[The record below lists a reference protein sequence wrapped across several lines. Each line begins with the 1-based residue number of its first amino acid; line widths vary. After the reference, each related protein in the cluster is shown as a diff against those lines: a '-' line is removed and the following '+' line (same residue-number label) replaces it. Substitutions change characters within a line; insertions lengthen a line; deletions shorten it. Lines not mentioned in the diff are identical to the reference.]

1 MTSGYF
7 MYGYVDTVNITSVFT
22 VSVHLVSKN
31 TLMSLQRGS
40 DEEITLEKQHGGR

>member
-31 TLMSLQRGS
+31 SLMSLQRGN
-40 DEEITLEKQHGGR
+40 DEEIEKQHGGR